1 MVVPCGDSS
10 RHSQFPQTAS
20 TCLLLQTMWKAFS
33 LIATGGSVTFKS
45 FPSRCKCQPVFLY
58 DNCIVWLFKNK
69 IIFSLIFQ
77 FVAWIFCCSRYKK
90 IILKSVKDFSVSS
103 CLGESCHISRITGH
117 YLIPCDSSWTGM
129 MSRAAKMGWE
139 EKQPHKTVLVGK
151 GIKYIAHSLTKLLWA
166 LNRLGMRAET
176 K

>member
-1 MVVPCGDSS
+1 MRGKKRTNPTNVSELAQFMVVPCGDSS

-69 IIFSLIFQ
+69 ISFSLIFQ

-117 YLIPCDSSWTGM
+117 YLIPCDSS
-129 MSRAAKMGWE
+129 
-139 EKQPHKTVLVGK
+139 
-151 GIKYIAHSLTKLLWA
+151 
-166 LNRLGMRAET
+166 
-176 K
+176 